1 MLGFEIKKEETF
13 LLVLIKDSKPTKEL
27 SDSIKEK
34 LLVSFENE
42 ANNLVIDIQLCEEL
56 SPETLSFF
64 LFCKRMTAEAAK
76 SFVISN
82 PTSEIMKF
90 IDISN
95 LTDQFNITPTI
106 NEAYDFIAMEEIE
119 RELGGFDELDI

>member
-1 MLGFEIKKEETF
+1 MVGFEIKQEETF
-13 LLVLIKDSKPTKEL
+13 LIVLIKDAKPTKEV
-27 SDSIKEK
+27 SNSIKNQ
-34 LLVSFENE
+34 LLTSFEIE
-42 ANNLVIDIQLCEEL
+42 SNNLVIDIQNCEEL

-64 LFCKRMTAEAAK
+64 LFCKRMTTEAGK

-95 LTDQFNITPTI
+95 LTEQFNITPTI

-119 RELGGFDELDI
+119 RELGGFDDLDI